1 MKAKMS
7 YKSKKIAIIT
17 AIVLV
22 LIGGI
27 SIGTYYYIK
36 GNAESE
42 ATSGENNTVQNG
54 LIINETDENNEDQ
67 NNVNNSVEE
76 TNNTLNN
83 ETSTN
88 NETEANS
95 TNTVNNNSDRNNG
108 NSNNGNSSTS
118 DNENNDEELPNEEYT
133 QIDRIETGRQILV
146 REGLAVGWINAG
158 LNKANVSTDIL
169 VNRPEL
175 EVHKQAKINSINET
189 DNAVQVGSKIT
200 YEITIKNNSKT
211 VDAKSVTVTDNIPA
225 GTVLDEETPISNGGV
240 LSDGKITWLVDVNKE
255 SSVTVNFTVIVK
267 NAEGNIKN
275 VAVADGKDTEETSNP
290 IISANKSVSS
300 ESNL

>member
-88 NETEANS
+88 NETEANN

-108 NSNNGNSSTS
+108 
-118 DNENNDEELPNEEYT
+118 
-133 QIDRIETGRQILV
+133 QQ
-146 REGLAVGWINAG
+146 
-158 LNKANVSTDIL
+158 
-169 VNRPEL
+169 
-175 EVHKQAKINSINET
+175 
-189 DNAVQVGSKIT
+189 
-200 YEITIKNNSKT
+200 
-211 VDAKSVTVTDNIPA
+211 
-225 GTVLDEETPISNGGV
+225 
-240 LSDGKITWLVDVNKE
+240 
-255 SSVTVNFTVIVK
+255 
-267 NAEGNIKN
+267 
-275 VAVADGKDTEETSNP
+275 
-290 IISANKSVSS
+290 
-300 ESNL
+300 